1 MKTLV
6 MAAAVI
12 ALLSAPMAAAAK
24 PDNGHGHDR
33 GDQGGPPGQD
43 NGGPPGL
50 AKKPYGLPP
59 GQAKK
64 MWGRGERIPNVYRS
78 SRYYIDPVR
87 YHLRPPPFGYRWVLV
102 DGRAYLVRTDTGLIA
117 DAVAALLR

>member
-6 MAAAVI
+6 MAAAAI
-12 ALLSAPMAAAAK
+12 AVLSAPVGAAAK
-24 PDNGHGHDR
+24 PDHGRGHDR
-33 GDQGGPPGQD
+33 GDQGGPPGLD
-43 NGGPPGL
+43 NDGPPGL

-64 MWGRGERIPNVYRS
+64 MWGRGEQIPSIYRS
-78 SRYYIDPVR
+78 RRYYIDPVQ
-87 YHLRPPPFGYRWVLV
+87 YHLRQPPFGYRWVLV

-117 DAVAALLR
+117 DVIVALLR